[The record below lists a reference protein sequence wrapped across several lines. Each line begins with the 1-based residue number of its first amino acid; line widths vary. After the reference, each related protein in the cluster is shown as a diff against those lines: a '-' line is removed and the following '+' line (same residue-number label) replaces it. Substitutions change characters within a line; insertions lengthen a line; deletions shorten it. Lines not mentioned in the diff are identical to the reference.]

1 MVHQALLIWEPFK
14 MRTLSFFIF
23 WCLITTCYA
32 LKVIALEMPVIKAA
46 PYLGSKQTLQENH
59 KEHPDLEEFPLP
71 VSSRIS
77 AGAVTTHTMKQN
89 LLSHALFVVGDD
101 ALSRAWLKK
110 HARQLQ
116 KLHAI
121 GFVTNVATSTALHEL
136 IELAGLP
143 LAPVDIDELALLFDA
158 PHYPF
163 VYDAGV
169 VWQ

>member
-14 MRTLSFFIF
+14 MRTLCIFFS

-32 LKVIALEMPVIKAA
+32 LKIIALEMPVVEAA
-46 PYLGSKQTLQENH
+46 PYLELNQTQHAKRTEPP
-59 KEHPDLEEFPLP
+59 ELEEFPLP

-101 ALSRAWLKK
+101 AISRAWLKT
-110 HARQLQ
+110 HASQLQ

>member
-1 MVHQALLIWEPFK
+1 
-14 MRTLSFFIF
+14 MRTLCFFIS

-32 LKVIALEMPVIKAA
+32 LKVIALEMPVIEAA
-46 PYLGSKQTLQENH
+46 PYLESNQTQRENNT
-59 KEHPDLEEFPLP
+59 ERSDSEEFPLP
-71 VSSRIS
+71 VSSHIK
-77 AGAVTTHTMKQN
+77 AGSVTKHTMKQN

-101 ALSRAWLKK
+101 ALSRAWLKT
-110 HARQLQ
+110 HASQLQ

-121 GFVTNVATSTALHEL
+121 GFVTNVTTNTALHEL